1 MGIVLLAIAVNSSL
15 GITAAV
21 LLMFAH
27 GVVSGL
33 LFMVSGSVHHTFGTR
48 DIVSVN
54 GITPTTPMLA
64 TMVMVGSLASLGL
77 PALVSFPAEFAALLA
92 TWDAIGY
99 WVLIP
104 LIILVVT
111 AAFYIWMM
119 QRMLFGPP
127 KGVPETAHD
136 IPWYEASGMAV
147 LFALIVIYGILPY
160 LLVNVIVASPIK
172 AWP

>member
-1 MGIVLLAIAVNSSL
+1 MGPDPLDVYFDLP
-15 GITAAV
+15 
-21 LLMFAH
+21 
-27 GVVSGL
+27 GVA
-33 LFMVSGSVHHTFGTR
+33 SVRWDDGQ
-48 DIVSVN
+48 
-54 GITPTTPMLA
+54 
-64 TMVMVGSLASLGL
+64 
-77 PALVSFPAEFAALLA
+77 LVFVEWQGWANAAEFAALLA